1 MSAKEKTSLESI
13 ATPYAGTA
21 GRSRTSISDDMAKQL
36 LALWKKNRNFTIPVH
51 DFNELIGIGDDT
63 ARAWQIKRLLNK
75 QHFDKLDE
83 GYEWAVGQT
92 AGNTQYVFHVRKAK
106 VEE

>member
-1 MSAKEKTSLESI
+1 MAKEKISLENI

-21 GRSRTSISDDMAKQL
+21 GRSRTSINDDLAKQL
-36 LALWKKNRNFTIPVH
+36 LALWKKSKTFTIPVH

-75 QHFDKLDE
+75 QHFDKLE
-83 GYEWAVGQT
+83 PGFEWAVGQT
-92 AGNTQYVFHVRKAK
+92 AGNTQYVFHIRKAK
-106 VEE
+106 SEE